1 MASFQAKIGWKRPQS
16 GEIKIMVPIASD
28 PTRNREF
35 QKNRK
40 KITNIKKPRYGF
52 FSSQNRLERPRKR
65 ENKHYRSDPFQPN
78 ALQKFEK
85 K

>member
-35 QKNRK
+35 QKNKK
-40 KITNIKKPRYGF
+40 KIPSIKKPSYGF
-52 FSSQNRLERPRKR
+52 FPSQNRLEKAKKERK
-65 ENKHYRSDPFQPN
+65 
-78 ALQKFEK
+78 
-85 K
+85 